1 MTVRSSITLV
11 VITACVGVAMAA
23 CGRDD
28 DAAATSVP
36 AVPATAAAS
45 TSPSTTVIATASTA
59 TASTALATSTSSAA
73 TVPPLFDFTTPG
85 GVDGWRAVNDTVMG
99 GVSSGELGWSDG
111 MLVFTGELSLDNG
124 GGFASIRSARIEPE
138 QAAEWARRPGPRIAA
153 DGDGRTWTVEV
164 RTDDD
169 DGGWVSTLQTSAD
182 GLTEVELPWAS
193 FSPVTRFLDP
203 RPAAEPLDPAR
214 VVSVAFY
221 LVDGVEGPFRLGVR
235 SIS

>member
-1 MTVRSSITLV
+1 MTVRSSIALV
-11 VITACVGVAMAA
+11 VITACAGAAMAA

-28 DAAATSVP
+28 DAAATSAP
-36 AVPATAAAS
+36 AVSSTAAPA
-45 TSPSTTVIATASTA
+45 VTA
-59 TASTALATSTSSAA
+59 TTSTALATSTTSAPTSA
-73 TVPPLFDFTTPG
+73 PTTTAPTVPPLFDFTTPG
-85 GVDGWRAVNDTVMG
+85 GVDGWRVVNDTVMG

-124 GGFASIRSARIEPE
+124 GGFASMRSARIEPE
-138 QAAEWARRPGPRIAA
+138 EAAEWAGRPGPRIVA

-169 DGGWVSTLQTSAD
+169 DGGWVSAMQTSAD

-203 RPAAEPLDPAR
+203 RPSAEPLDPAR

>member
-1 MTVRSSITLV
+1 
-11 VITACVGVAMAA
+11 
-23 CGRDD
+23 
-28 DAAATSVP
+28 
-36 AVPATAAAS
+36 
-45 TSPSTTVIATASTA
+45 
-59 TASTALATSTSSAA
+59 
-73 TVPPLFDFTTPG
+73 
-85 GVDGWRAVNDTVMG
+85 
-99 GVSSGELGWSDG
+99 

>member
-1 MTVRSSITLV
+1 MTVRSSIALV
-11 VITACVGVAMAA
+11 VITACAGVAMAA

-28 DAAATSVP
+28 DAGVTSDAPVP
-36 AVPATAAAS
+36 VSVVAS
-45 TSPSTTVIATASTA
+45 TSPSTTVTA
-59 TASTALATSTSSAA
+59 TTSTALATSTSSAP

-124 GGFASIRSARIEPE
+124 GGFASMRSARIEPE
-138 QAAEWARRPGPRIAA
+138 EAAEWAGRPGPRIEA

-169 DGGWVSTLQTSAD
+169 DGGWISAMQTSAD

-203 RPAAEPLDPAR
+203 RPSAEPLDPAR

>member
-1 MTVRSSITLV
+1 MTVRSSIALV
-11 VITACVGVAMAA
+11 VITACAGAAMAA

-28 DAAATSVP
+28 DAAATSAP
-36 AVPATAAAS
+36 AVSSTAAPA
-45 TSPSTTVIATASTA
+45 VTA
-59 TASTALATSTSSAA
+59 TTSIALATSTTSAPTSA
-73 TVPPLFDFTTPG
+73 PTTTAPTDPPLFDFTTPG
-85 GVDGWRAVNDTVMG
+85 GVDGWRVVNDTVMG
-99 GVSSGELGWSDG
+99 GVSSGELVWSDG

-124 GGFASIRSARIEPE
+124 GGFASMRSDRIEPE
-138 QAAEWARRPGPRIAA
+138 EAAEWAGRPGPRIVA

-169 DGGWVSTLQTSAD
+169 DGGWVSTMQTSAD

-203 RPAAEPLDPAR
+203 RPSAEPLDPAR

>member
-1 MTVRSSITLV
+1 MTVRSSIALV
-11 VITACVGVAMAA
+11 VITACAGVAMAA

-28 DAAATSVP
+28 DAGVTSDAPVP
-36 AVPATAAAS
+36 VTAVP
-45 TSPSTTVIATASTA
+45 
-59 TASTALATSTSSAA
+59 STALTTSTTSTSTTSAPTSSA
-73 TVPPLFDFTTPG
+73 PTEPPLFDFTTPG
-85 GVDGWRAVNDTVMG
+85 DVDGWQAVNDTVMG
-99 GVSSGELGWSDG
+99 GVSSGELAWSDG

-124 GGFASIRSARIEPE
+124 GGYASMRSDRIEPE
-138 QAAEWARRPGPRIAA
+138 EAAEWAGRPGPRIVA
-153 DGDGRTWTVEV
+153 DGDGRAWTVEV

-169 DGGWVSTLQTSAD
+169 DGGWISAMQTSAD

-203 RPAAEPLDPAR
+203 RPSAEPLDPAR
-214 VVSVAFY
+214 VVTVAFY

>member
-1 MTVRSSITLV
+1 MTVRSSIALV
-11 VITACVGVAMAA
+11 VITACAGVAMAA

-28 DAAATSVP
+28 DAGATSAP
-36 AVPATAAAS
+36 AVSATA
-45 TSPSTTVIATASTA
+45 TT
-59 TASTALATSTSSAA
+59 STALTTSTTSTSTTSAPTTSTPA
-73 TVPPLFDFTTPG
+73 VPPLFDFTTPG
-85 GVDGWRAVNDTVMG
+85 DVDGWRAVNDTVMG

-124 GGFASIRSARIEPE
+124 GGFASMRSARIEPE
-138 QAAEWARRPGPRIAA
+138 EAAEWARRPGPRIEA
-153 DGDGRTWTVEV
+153 DGDGRAWTVEV

-193 FSPVTRFLDP
+193 FSAVTRFLDP
-203 RPAAEPLDPAR
+203 RPTAEPLDPAR
-214 VVSVAFY
+214 VVTVAFY

>member
-1 MTVRSSITLV
+1 MTVRSSIALV
-11 VITACVGVAMAA
+11 VITACAGVAMAA
-23 CGRDD
+23 CGRDE
-28 DAAATSVP
+28 DAGATSDAPVSVT
-36 AVPATAAAS
+36 AVAS
-45 TSPSTTVIATASTA
+45 TSPSTTVTETTS
-59 TASTALATSTSSAA
+59 TASTALATPTSSAP

-99 GVSSGELGWSDG
+99 GVSSGELGWSEG

-124 GGFASIRSARIEPE
+124 GGFASMRSARIEPE
-138 QAAEWARRPGPRIAA
+138 EAAEWASRPGPRIEA
-153 DGDGRTWTVEV
+153 DGDGRAWTVEV

-203 RPAAEPLDPAR
+203 RPTAEPLDPAR
-214 VVSVAFY
+214 VVTVAFY